1 MMTEAILHLELLS
14 AATFG
19 RGDGV
24 AGLVDREIEHD
35 EDGFPFLRG
44 RTLKGLLF
52 EAAEDLVFAL
62 REQGDESWEVV
73 RNEVF
78 GRPGSGVMGQGILH
92 VGDARIPDAL
102 RALARNEYWR
112 TDKKE
117 FHPDEVIA
125 ACTGIRR
132 QTAMNPD
139 GGPAHGTLRSMRVVL
154 RGMLLESALLCARE
168 PEGEE
173 WALLTGAAL
182 GLRSAGTGRNRGR
195 GRLRATLN
203 SDEFMRRH
211 FALLRGAGQENQ
223 PRAH

>member
-1 MMTEAILHLELLS
+1 MAEAILQLELLS

-52 EAAEDLVFAL
+52 EAAEDFVFAF
-62 REQGDESWEVV
+62 RQQGDESWESI
-73 RNEVF
+73 RDEVF
-78 GRPGSGVMGQGILH
+78 GRPGSGMAGQGILH

-102 RALARNEYWR
+102 RALVRNEYQR

-117 FHPDEVIA
+117 FHLDEVIA

-132 QTAMNPD
+132 QTAINSD
-139 GGPAHGTLRSMRVVL
+139 GGPTHGTLRSMRVVL
-154 RGMLLESALLCARE
+154 RGTLLEATLLCARAPIE
-168 PEGEE
+168 KE
-173 WALLTGAAL
+173 WALLTGATLA
-182 GLRSAGTGRNRGR
+182 LRSAGTGRNRGR

-203 SDEFMRRH
+203 SDEFMSRH
-211 FALLRGAGQENQ
+211 FALLQGTGQEDQ
-223 PRAH
+223 SPAQ

>member
-1 MMTEAILHLELLS
+1 MMTEAILQLELLS

-24 AGLVDREIEHD
+24 AGLVDREVEHD

-52 EAAEDLVFAL
+52 EAAEDLVFAF
-62 REQGDESWEVV
+62 EQLGEESWAAV
-73 RNEVF
+73 RNAVF
-78 GRPGSGVMGQGILH
+78 GRPGSGVPGQGILH

-102 RALARNEYWR
+102 RALTRNEYWR
-112 TDKKE
+112 SNKKE

-139 GGPAHGTLRSMRVVL
+139 GGPARGTLRSMRVVL
-154 RGMLLESALLCARE
+154 RGTLLESALLFARE
-168 PEGEE
+168 PKAEE
-173 WALLTGAAL
+173 WALLTGATL
-182 GLRSAGTGRNRGR
+182 ELRSAGTGRNRGR

-203 SDEFMRRH
+203 NDEFMRQH
-211 FALLRGAGQENQ
+211 FALLRGTGQ
-223 PRAH
+223 